1 MVFYFCTMKKETLL
15 FGIYPV
21 IEALKAKQ
29 TIDKAYVQKGLQS
42 PKIDAIVAD
51 LEALNTTISYVP
63 LEKMEKLCRSNHQG
77 IILIS
82 SPIEFVA
89 LETMVEAVLESK
101 KTPLFLILDQIS
113 DVRNFGAI
121 LRTAECTGVDGI
133 IIQKSGSAPIN
144 GDTIK
149 TSAGAVFNIPICKVD
164 HIKDAIFYFQASE
177 IQVVA
182 ATEKTDQMLYD
193 IDFQS
198 ATAIV
203 MGSEMCIR
211 DRISDVRNFG
221 AILRTA
227 ECTGVDGVIIQKK
240 GGAPVSGDTVKT
252 SAGAIFNIPICKVD
266 HIKDAIYYLQGS
278 GITTIAATEK
288 THDTIYNLEL
298 NEPMAIVMGSEGLGV
313 SKSVLSIV
321 DKKASLPLLGVIN
334 SLNVSVACGAL
345 LYEVV
350 RQRSK

>member
-42 PKIDAIVAD
+42 PKIEAIVAD

-121 LRTAECTGVDGI
+121 LRTAECTGVDG
-133 IIQKSGSAPIN
+133 
-144 GDTIK
+144 
-149 TSAGAVFNIPICKVD
+149 
-164 HIKDAIFYFQASE
+164 
-177 IQVVA
+177 
-182 ATEKTDQMLYD
+182 
-193 IDFQS
+193 
-198 ATAIV
+198 
-203 MGSEMCIR
+203 
-211 DRISDVRNFG
+211 
-221 AILRTA
+221 
-227 ECTGVDGVIIQKK
+227 VIIQKK

-288 THDTIYNLEL
+288 TQDTIYNLEL

-321 DKKASLPLLGVIN
+321 NKKASLPLLGVIN

>member
-1 MVFYFCTMKKETLL
+1 MVFYFCAMKKETLL

-121 LRTAECTGVDGI
+121 LRTAECTGVDG
-133 IIQKSGSAPIN
+133 
-144 GDTIK
+144 
-149 TSAGAVFNIPICKVD
+149 
-164 HIKDAIFYFQASE
+164 
-177 IQVVA
+177 
-182 ATEKTDQMLYD
+182 
-193 IDFQS
+193 
-198 ATAIV
+198 
-203 MGSEMCIR
+203 
-211 DRISDVRNFG
+211 
-221 AILRTA
+221 
-227 ECTGVDGVIIQKK
+227 VIIQKK

-278 GITTIAATEK
+278 GVTTIAATEK
-288 THDTIYNLEL
+288 TKDTIYNLEL
-298 NEPMAIVMGSEGLGV
+298 NEPMAIIMGSEGLGV

>member
-1 MVFYFCTMKKETLL
+1 MKKETLL

-29 TIDKAYVQKGLQS
+29 TIDKAYVQKGLQN

-51 LEALNTTISYVP
+51 LEVLNTTISYVP

-82 SPIEFVA
+82 SPIEFVT
-89 LETMVEAVLESK
+89 LETMVEAVLESE
-101 KTPLFLILDQIS
+101 KTPLFLILDQ
-113 DVRNFGAI
+113 
-121 LRTAECTGVDGI
+121 
-133 IIQKSGSAPIN
+133 
-144 GDTIK
+144 
-149 TSAGAVFNIPICKVD
+149 
-164 HIKDAIFYFQASE
+164 
-177 IQVVA
+177 
-182 ATEKTDQMLYD
+182 
-193 IDFQS
+193 
-198 ATAIV
+198 
-203 MGSEMCIR
+203 
-211 DRISDVRNFG
+211 ISDVRNFG

-288 THDTIYNLEL
+288 TQDTIYNLEL
-298 NEPMAIVMGSEGLGV
+298 KKPMAIIMGSEGLGV

-334 SLNVSVACGAL
+334 SLNVSVACGAF